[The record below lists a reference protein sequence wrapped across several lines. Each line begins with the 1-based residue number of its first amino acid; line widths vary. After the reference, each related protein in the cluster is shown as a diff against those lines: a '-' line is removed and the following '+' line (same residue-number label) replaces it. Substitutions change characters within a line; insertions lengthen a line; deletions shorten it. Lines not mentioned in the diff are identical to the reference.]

1 MISTIDS
8 SVPFDLNH
16 LLLQVGAKVVSKWYQ
31 LGIAIGISEEL
42 LDECSNRSPKEAI
55 VEVLDYWIRNR
66 KPSREDVAGAL
77 NQIGLH
83 EIANDLLK
91 GETIMHQLIQ

>member
-1 MISTIDS
+1 M
-8 SVPFDLNH
+8 NH
-16 LLLQVGAKVVSKWYQ
+16 LLLQVGAKVASKWYQ